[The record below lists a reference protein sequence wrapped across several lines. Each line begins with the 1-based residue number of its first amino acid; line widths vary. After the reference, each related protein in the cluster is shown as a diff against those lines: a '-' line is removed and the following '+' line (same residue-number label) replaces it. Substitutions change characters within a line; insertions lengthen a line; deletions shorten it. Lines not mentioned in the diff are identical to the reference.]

1 MPKCKDLNRSN
12 TKQEGLAGV
21 YQGET
26 ITVSIGC
33 CSWTSVVTYAHPMP
47 TTTSLA
53 GKTNWFQAI
62 TESVGMGMIGSI
74 FKTEETTSVHHHGY
88 LRVLIIIF
96 WVTKFDLCSSRW
108 LWLPKAQHIFPQ
120 TELLMVTNQ
129 QTWLLWCICKCISKT
144 HTYIYIVHQKY
155 VYIHIYYLH
164 IIYIYHIHIY
174 INHIHHIYIYKCII
188 IYPIYIYI
196 NV

>member
-12 TKQEGLAGV
+12 AKQEGLAGV

-62 TESVGMGMIGSI
+62 TESVGMGMIESI
-74 FKTEETTSVHHHGY
+74 FKTEETTSVHYHGY

-108 LWLPKAQHIFPQ
+108 LWLPKTQQIFPQ
-120 TELLMVTNQ
+120 TDFLMVTNQ
-129 QTWLLWCICKCISKT
+129 QTWLLWCICKFIFKNTHIYIYIHSTSNICI
-144 HTYIYIVHQKY
+144 HTYIYI
-155 VYIHIYYLH
+155 
-164 IIYIYHIHIY
+164 
-174 INHIHHIYIYKCII
+174 
-188 IYPIYIYI
+188 
-196 NV
+196 